1 MLERVVPRHAS
12 QCLWQWLEVQRRLE
26 GTKGQA
32 HYPEQLLPALHPCLV
47 SDFWKL
53 LRCFLLGVDERKHI
67 FNLVLK
73 QEFQFPSKEACV
85 VNNLLKLGLSS

>member
-1 MLERVVPRHAS
+1 MLEKVDPRHAS

-32 HYPEQLLPALHPCLV
+32 HCPEQLLPALHPCLV

-53 LRCFLLGVDERKHI
+53 LRCFLLGVDERKSI

-85 VNNLLKLGLSS
+85 VNNLLKLGFSS